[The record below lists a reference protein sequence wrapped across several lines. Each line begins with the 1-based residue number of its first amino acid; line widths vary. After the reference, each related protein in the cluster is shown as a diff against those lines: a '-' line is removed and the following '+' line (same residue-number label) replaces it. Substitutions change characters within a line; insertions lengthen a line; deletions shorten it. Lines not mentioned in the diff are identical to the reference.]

1 MHDDRQLTEQRL
13 RRFRTERL
21 EPALYRERLPLNVS
35 AWAAPGE
42 PVPFA
47 DAVAA
52 PYTSITPGTAWGPP
66 WGTTWLHITGQLP
79 PAWVSAI
86 DDVKVEA
93 LVDLGFHSGSPGFQA
108 EGLAYDLGG
117 NPLKTIAPRNFHLPL
132 ESVPA
137 ADPSSSTDADA
148 DADAD
153 GVSHGVDFYVEAAS
167 NPDVAAGAFA
177 PTPLGDRATAG
188 TEPLYRLGR
197 VDLALRDVAVWELL
211 RDVEVLDG
219 LMHVLPADG
228 PRRALILRAL
238 ERMLD
243 AMDPDDVAGTATA
256 GRAELSGVLGSP
268 AAASAHRVLAV
279 GHAHIDSAWLWPV
292 RETLRKCARTFSNVL
307 SLMDDNPD
315 FVFACSSA
323 QQFAW
328 MKDNYPTLFERIR
341 AKVVA
346 GQFVPV
352 GGMWVESD
360 TNMPGGEAMARQFLM
375 GKQFFA
381 EEFGVDTEE
390 VWLPDS
396 FGYSGALP
404 QIAAAAGARWFLT
417 QKISWNQTN
426 RMPHHTFRWRGID
439 GTEVFTHF
447 PPVDTY
453 NSDLSASELAHAEKN
468 YAEHGLGSISLVPFG
483 HGDGGGGPT
492 REMIARG
499 RRVWSLEGSP
509 TVRFGSPRQFFLD
522 AEADYPDPP
531 VWVGEMYLELHRGTY
546 TSQARTKQ
554 GNRRSEHLLREAELW
569 ATTAAVRIGA
579 GYPYD
584 ELQRLWRVVLL
595 QQFHDILP
603 GSSIAWVHREAE
615 RRYADV
621 ARELASLIEH
631 SLRELAG
638 DGDQVI
644 AFNAGP
650 FARDGVPGLAAGTL
664 PTDSDA
670 ASVTAVPDGVGAEPT
685 GFTLDNGVL
694 RLRVDHRG
702 LLTSLIDLQSGR
714 EVLPPGAVGNLLQVH
729 RDIPNQWDAWDIDR
743 HYRRTVTD
751 LDSAE
756 SVGLDRTPAGEPV
769 IAVTRRFGGSR
780 IEQRIGL
787 PRGSRNLRIT
797 TNVDWHERQKLLKLA
812 FPVDVAADRSASE
825 TQFGHVFRPTHTNTS
840 WETAKFEICAH
851 RWIQVAEPGFGVAV
865 ANDSTYGHDVTSHPR
880 PGGGTFTTIRL
891 SLLRAPLYPD
901 PDADQG
907 PHTFEVSVTPGDGI
921 AGALRA
927 GYELNLPIR
936 TVRGARPVTPLVT
949 VSDSAVVVEAVK
961 LAEDRSGDVIVR
973 LYESLGR
980 RVGVTV
986 TAGFDAAG
994 ITVTDLLERGV
1005 PPSPTSATSSA
1016 SPGEPGSQPGTEQ
1029 AGQIRL
1035 ELRPFELVTLRLA
1048 RQG

>member
-132 ESVPA
+132 ESAPA

-197 VDLALRDVAVWELL
+197 VDLALRDMAVWELL

-375 GKQFFA
+375 GKQYFA

-426 RMPHHTFRWRGID
+426 RMPHHTFRWRHRRHRG
-439 GTEVFTHF
+439 VHAF
-447 PPVDTY
+447 P
-453 NSDLSASELAHAEKN
+453 A
-468 YAEHGLGSISLVPFG
+468 
-483 HGDGGGGPT
+483 
-492 REMIARG
+492 G
-499 RRVWSLEGSP
+499 RHL
-509 TVRFGSPRQFFLD
+509 QFRS
-522 AEADYPDPP
+522 
-531 VWVGEMYLELHRGTY
+531 VGERTGARREELRR
-546 TSQARTKQ
+546 ARA
-554 GNRRSEHLLREAELW
+554 RVHLAG
-569 ATTAAVRIGA
+569 AVR
-579 GYPYD
+579 
-584 ELQRLWRVVLL
+584 
-595 QQFHDILP
+595 
-603 GSSIAWVHREAE
+603 
-615 RRYADV
+615 
-621 ARELASLIEH
+621 AR
-631 SLRELAG
+631 
-638 DGDQVI
+638 
-644 AFNAGP
+644 
-650 FARDGVPGLAAGTL
+650 
-664 PTDSDA
+664 
-670 ASVTAVPDGVGAEPT
+670 
-685 GFTLDNGVL
+685 
-694 RLRVDHRG
+694 
-702 LLTSLIDLQSGR
+702 
-714 EVLPPGAVGNLLQVH
+714 
-729 RDIPNQWDAWDIDR
+729 
-743 HYRRTVTD
+743 
-751 LDSAE
+751 
-756 SVGLDRTPAGEPV
+756 
-769 IAVTRRFGGSR
+769 
-780 IEQRIGL
+780 
-787 PRGSRNLRIT
+787 
-797 TNVDWHERQKLLKLA
+797 
-812 FPVDVAADRSASE
+812 
-825 TQFGHVFRPTHTNTS
+825 
-840 WETAKFEICAH
+840 
-851 RWIQVAEPGFGVAV
+851 
-865 ANDSTYGHDVTSHPR
+865 
-880 PGGGTFTTIRL
+880 
-891 SLLRAPLYPD
+891 
-901 PDADQG
+901 
-907 PHTFEVSVTPGDGI
+907 
-921 AGALRA
+921 
-927 GYELNLPIR
+927 
-936 TVRGARPVTPLVT
+936 
-949 VSDSAVVVEAVK
+949 
-961 LAEDRSGDVIVR
+961 
-973 LYESLGR
+973 
-980 RVGVTV
+980 
-986 TAGFDAAG
+986 
-994 ITVTDLLERGV
+994 
-1005 PPSPTSATSSA
+1005 
-1016 SPGEPGSQPGTEQ
+1016 
-1029 AGQIRL
+1029 
-1035 ELRPFELVTLRLA
+1035 
-1048 RQG
+1048 